1 MRKVALL
8 TLLALVLSVL
18 VLPAAAQ
25 DEMVPYPSTHT
36 ECAVDMTGST
46 ITIYHI
52 GDLSG
57 AYSFITQPLVAA
69 ITDALAYINANGGIC
84 GAELAQQYEDTQGN
98 LDNTQTF
105 YDAFKRDYSDMK
117 MLLLYASA
125 DSELLRDQLAEDEI
139 VALISAGSVDGLY
152 GENADEPGWIFATN
166 PLYVDQLGSFC
177 NYIGA
182 HADMYPDPTVGYLS
196 WAGAF
201 GQAAFQPETLAYCA
215 EQGVTILETPEIF
228 LPTDTDITT
237 QVLNLVDAGANI
249 LYTNSLASGPVLI
262 AETVRALGLEDQL
275 QLAGVNWVMDT
286 SVGLLSSGRAPA
298 DGLPAVNGMLG
309 SMPFA
314 WWTETSNPG
323 IAFIRQE
330 AAANERGL
338 STQNIAYI
346 LGWSSVDAIAE
357 IYIQT
362 VNRVGS
368 LDAVTGAELKATTE
382 ALDYS
387 PMQLLQMSYEGGQLR
402 AVNGNRIAQMAFL
415 NATGT
420 GPATSR
426 DDVMVVPNPNGGEL
440 MIPIVIPLEDFS
452 PAPDLRPGGA
462 NVPGM

>member
-1 MRKVALL
+1 MRKVTFLL
-8 TLLALVLSVL
+8 VLAVLLAVLA
-18 VLPAAAQ
+18 LPAAAQ
-25 DEMVPYPSTHT
+25 DMVPYPSTHS
-36 ECAVDMTGST
+36 ECAVDLTGST

-69 ITDALAYINANGGIC
+69 VTDALSYINANGGIC
-84 GAELAQQYEDTQGN
+84 GATLAQQYEDTQGN

-105 YDAFKRDYSDMK
+105 YDAFKRDYADMK
-117 MLLLYASA
+117 MLLLYASG
-125 DSELLRDQLAEDEI
+125 DSELLRDQMAQDEI
-139 VALISAGSVDGLY
+139 VGMISAGSVDGLY
-152 GENADEPGWIFATN
+152 GENADAPGWIFATN

-177 NYIGA
+177 NYISA
-182 HADMYPDPTVGYLS
+182 NADKYPEPTIGYLS

-201 GQAAFQPETLAYCA
+201 GQAAFKPETVSYCA
-215 EQGVTILETPEIF
+215 SKGVTILETPETF

-249 LYTNSLASGPVLI
+249 LYTNSLATGPVLI
-262 AETVRALGLEDQL
+262 AETVRALGLEGQL

-314 WWTETSNPG
+314 WWTEVSNPG
-323 IAFIRQE
+323 IAFIKQE
-330 AAANERGL
+330 ATANERGL
-338 STQNIAYI
+338 ATQNIAYI

-357 IYIQT
+357 VYIQT

-368 LDAVTGAELKATTE
+368 LDAVTGAELKATLE

-387 PMQLLQMSYEGGQLR
+387 PMQLLHLSYGADGQLR
-402 AVNGNRIAQMAFL
+402 AVNENRIAQLAFL
-415 NATGT
+415 NATAD
-420 GPATSR
+420 GPATAR
-426 DDVMVVPNPNGGEL
+426 DNAMVVPNPNGGEL
-440 MIPIVIPLEDFS
+440 MIPIVIPLEAFA

-462 NVPGM
+462 DVPQ